1 MLLAGRFPTQRPE
14 FRFYISY
21 TIFSSQTSGHIIYDI
36 FSHNSLTAHPL
47 YAIIALSRGKTTIA
61 RNLVGSLGT
70 QTRAMPPQK
79 VRHIGEDLKN
89 FLKNFSKTP

>member
-1 MLLAGRFPTQRPE
+1 M
-14 FRFYISY
+14 
-21 TIFSSQTSGHIIYDI
+21 IYY
-36 FSHNSLTAHPL
+36 HCQEEV
-47 YAIIALSRGKTTIA
+47 TTIA

-79 VRHIGEDLKN
+79 VGHIGEDLKN